1 MASDMKGKGL
11 ARAELNP
18 RSAFEI
24 ADRVAG
30 TSADDT
36 HKRVPKDAAQSVG
49 LAQDEMIKGGPRGK
63 IAKIA
68 YRAES
73 VE

>member
-24 ADRVAG
+24 ADRIAG
-30 TSADDT
+30 TPADDGYGFS
-36 HKRVPKDAAQSVG
+36 RVTGEAFC
-49 LAQDEMIKGGPRGK
+49 E
-63 IAKIA
+63 
-68 YRAES
+68 
-73 VE
+73 